1 MFPSV
6 SSNFLNG
13 SFVAVAVGDRLG
25 FLLKGDRIMSF
36 FGDPI
41 LKAKLLK
48 DIQDLYRKR
57 TELEADLRNLE
68 ALVLHRLNKGALL
81 DIAAY
86 KASLSRP
93 QMNLF

>member
-1 MFPSV
+1 
-6 SSNFLNG
+6 
-13 SFVAVAVGDRLG
+13 
-25 FLLKGDRIMSF
+25 MSF
-36 FGDPI
+36 FGDPT
-41 LKAKLLK
+41 LQAKLLK

-57 TELEADLRNLE
+57 TKLEADIRNLE
-68 ALVLHRLNKGALL
+68 ALVLHRLNKGALQ